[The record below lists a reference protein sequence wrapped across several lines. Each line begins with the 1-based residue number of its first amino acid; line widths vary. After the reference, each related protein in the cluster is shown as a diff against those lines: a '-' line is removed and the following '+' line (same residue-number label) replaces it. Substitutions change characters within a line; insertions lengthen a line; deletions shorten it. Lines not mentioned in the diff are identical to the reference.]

1 MTDSVSHARETAD
14 RVVPRTTAPTALYRP
29 PAPLPLPPVLALLR
43 TLRRPD
49 RDLLSILPAAAYR
62 ELITPLGYSRRG
74 IVLVNAPDEVSRI
87 LADPDGIF
95 PKSDLMV
102 GALLPLVG
110 ESIFIAHG
118 ALWHTKRQMIEPAFS
133 HMRIHRAFG
142 VMAAAMDD
150 FVPTLDAHATSGTP
164 MPLDHAMSQLTADI
178 ITRTIFSKGLESDA
192 ARQVF
197 VNFSEWQRRVA
208 QVDVKTLIWDKAFTE
223 VPQTRNVLE
232 ACAHIRDHIGALVDE
247 RLAPGAPVLDDLAGA
262 AIAARD
268 ETGRG
273 FSRQELVDEIGTF
286 FLAGHETTASALTW
300 IVFLLSRQPDVAARL
315 RREVDEV
322 VGTGDVQLEQ
332 LRQLPLARMVFRE
345 TLRLYPPLT
354 FIPRVAAE
362 PTTIGTR
369 RVKRGTMIML
379 SPWTMH
385 RHEKLWPHPDRFD
398 VDRFAPER
406 EKGHVRGAY
415 LPFGAGPRVCVGAAF
430 AQTEALLILARLVQ
444 RYEIEVLDPEHVEPC
459 SRLTTRP
466 LREIMVRVRRR

>member
-1 MTDSVSHARETAD
+1 MS
-14 RVVPRTTAPTALYRP
+14 PTTAGAALYRP
-29 PAPLPLPPVLALLR
+29 PAPRPLPPVLALLR

-74 IVLVNAPDEVSRI
+74 IVLVNSPDEVSRI

-118 ALWHTKRQMIEPAFS
+118 GAWRTKREMIEPAFS
-133 HMRIHRAFG
+133 HMRLHRAFG
-142 VMAAAMDD
+142 VMAAAVDD
-150 FVPTLDAHATSGTP
+150 FLPLLDAHATRDEP
-164 MPLDHAMSQLTADI
+164 LPLDHAMSQLTADI
-178 ITRTIFSKGLESDA
+178 ITRTIFSRGLESDA
-192 ARQVF
+192 ARGVF
-197 VNFSEWQRRVA
+197 VNFAEWQRRVA
-208 QVDVKTLIWDKAFTE
+208 QVDVKTLIWDRAFAE
-223 VPQTRNVLE
+223 VPQPRNVLE

-247 RLAPGAPVLDDLAGA
+247 RLAPGAPAHDDLAGA

-268 ETGRG
+268 AAGRG
-273 FSRQELVDEIGTF
+273 FTREELVDEIGTF

-300 IVFLLSRQPDVAARL
+300 IIFLLSRLPGVAARL
-315 RREVDEV
+315 RREVD
-322 VGTGDVQLEQ
+322 DVAGRGELTLEQ
-332 LRQLPLARMVFRE
+332 LRQLPFARMVFRE

-362 PTTIGTR
+362 ATTIGAR
-369 RVKRGTMIML
+369 RVRRGTMIML
-379 SPWTMH
+379 SPWTMQ
-385 RHEKLWPHPDRFD
+385 RHERLWPAPDRFD
-398 VDRFAPER
+398 AERFSPER

-444 RYEIEVLDPEHVEPC
+444 RYELEVLDPERVEPC

-466 LREIMVRVRRR
+466 LREILVRVRRR

>member
-1 MTDSVSHARETAD
+1 MTNAVTA
-14 RVVPRTTAPTALYRP
+14 ALYRP
-29 PAPLPLPPVLALLR
+29 PAPSALPPVLALLR
-43 TLRRPD
+43 TVLRRD

-87 LADPDGIF
+87 LADQDGVF

-110 ESIFIAHG
+110 ESIFISHG
-118 ALWHTKRQMIEPAFS
+118 ALWRTQRQMIEPAFS

-142 VMAAAMDD
+142 VMAEAVDD
-150 FVPTLDAHATSGTP
+150 FVPTLDGHAASGTP

-197 VNFSEWQRRVA
+197 VNFAEWQQRVA

-223 VPQTRNVLE
+223 VAQPRNVLE

-247 RLAPGAPVLDDLAGA
+247 RLASTAPIHDDLAAA

-268 ETGRG
+268 DEGRP
-273 FSRQELVDEIGTF
+273 FTRQELVDEISTF

-300 IVFLLSRQPDVAARL
+300 MVFLLSRMPDLAARL
-315 RREVDEV
+315 QREVDGV
-322 VGTGDVQLEQ
+322 VGTGDIQLEH
-332 LRQLPLARMVFRE
+332 LRQLPVARMVFRE

-362 PTTIGTR
+362 STMIGTR

-385 RHEKLWPHPDRFD
+385 RHERLWPHPDRFD

-444 RYEIEVLDPEHVEPC
+444 RYTLDVLHPERVEPS

-466 LREIMVRVRRR
+466 LREIMIRVRRR